1 MSSLSAIARRSSRG
15 TSSVAG
21 SADALTLWAKR
32 VRLAAERRASAR
44 ARPRADAA
52 SERVF
57 AFAEAMVAIS
67 TRGSV

>member
-1 MSSLSAIARRSSRG
+1 
-15 TSSVAG
+15 
-21 SADALTLWAKR
+21 